1 LACEPPKLSG
11 RPIDHWTLRELRD
24 EAIKRQIVEAISVAQ
39 VGRFLQQAAVQPH
52 RKKMWLNTTEKDP
65 QKFQAE
71 VENVC
76 RTYLEA
82 PAKEAADG
90 THTVSVDEATSLQAI
105 ERNAPDQPVEP
116 GGVAKQEFE
125 YTRHGTTTLTA
136 GLDVVTGL
144 IVCPTLEATRTEP
157 EFVAHIARTVDTD
170 PAADWIFVVDCLN
183 THMSESLVQ
192 FVAERCGLP
201 DALGKKARVA
211 S

>member
-1 LACEPPKLSG
+1 MS
-11 RPIDHWTLRELRD
+11 
-24 EAIKRQIVEAISVAQ
+24 Q

-82 PAKEAADG
+82 PAKALADG

-105 ERNAPDQPVEP
+105 ERNAPDKPAQPDSVP
-116 GGVAKQEFE
+116 KQEFE

-136 GLDVVTGL
+136 GLDVVTGM

-157 EFVAHIARTVDTD
+157 EFVAHLAGTVDTD
-170 PAADWIFVVDCLN
+170 PAAEWVFVVDCLN
-183 THMSESLVQ
+183 THMSESLVK
-192 FVAERCGLP
+192 FVAERCGVP
-201 DALGKKARVA
+201 GALGKKTRAA